1 MTQEV
6 HSHVKHSA
14 VVALRRLFA
23 QLRGRGMDMKV
34 MAQEVT
40 AFGVAFALSLA
51 ISVAVVEL
59 IWGLIYLREQQIA
72 TGHPPVIAELGK
84 R

>member
-1 MTQEV
+1 MTDRED
-6 HSHVKHSA
+6 SA
-14 VVALRRLFA
+14 VVALRTWRMRLA
-23 QLRGRGMDMKV
+23 GRGMITKV
-34 MAQEVT
+34 MAQEVI
-40 AFGVAFALSLA
+40 AFSVAFALSLA
-51 ISVAVVEL
+51 ISVAVLVL